1 LSRKRTFQG
10 SEASPM
16 DILFLCLIIGFFALS
31 WRFVLA
37 CKEIEK

>member
-1 LSRKRTFQG
+1 
-10 SEASPM
+10 M

-37 CKEIEK
+37 CAALGTEEIKK